1 MSGDILRATI
11 LGCGSSGG
19 VPRLGGEDG
28 GGAWGKCDPTNPK
41 NRRRRCALLVERIG
55 TDGMTRVLVDAG
67 ADVREQLLSAKAGTV
82 DAVLV
87 THEHAD
93 HTHGIDDLRPIVL
106 NRRERLD
113 IWADPETGAMLKY
126 RFAYVFEQPEGSPYP
141 PIFNLRLHDG
151 SVMVNGAGG
160 PVAALAHVVDHGPTF
175 EARGFR
181 FGGLAYTPDVSAL
194 QDDTAEKLADLDVWI
209 VDALRWNPHPT
220 HAHVDQ
226 ALEWIAAIKPK
237 RAILTNL
244 HNDLDY
250 EELSAYLPDNVEPA
264 WDGMQVEVGA
274 GDIFPNG
281 HL

>member
-28 GGAWGKCDPTNPK
+28 SGAWGQCDPLNPK

-55 TDGMTRVLVDAG
+55 SDGITRVLVDAG

-82 DAVLV
+82 DAVIV

-93 HTHGIDDLRPIVL
+93 HVHGIDDLRPIVL

-113 IWADPETGAMLKY
+113 IWTDPDTGAMLAH
-126 RFAYVFEQPEGSPYP
+126 RFAYVFEQPEGSAYP

-151 SVMVNGAGG
+151 SVTVEGAGG
-160 PVAALAHVVDHGPTF
+160 PVEARAHVVDHGPNF

-181 FGGLAYTPDVSAL
+181 FGGLGYTPDVSAL
-194 QDDTAEKLADLDVWI
+194 QEDSAEKLADLDVWI
-209 VDALRWNPHPT
+209 VDALRWTPHPT
-220 HAHVDQ
+220 HAHVDRT
-226 ALEWIAAIKPK
+226 LEWIAAIKPR

-250 EELSAYLPDNVEPA
+250 EELAAYLPENVEPA
-264 WDGMQVEVGA
+264 WDGMQIEVAIG
-274 GDIFPNG
+274 
-281 HL
+281 

>member
-28 GGAWGKCDPTNPK
+28 GGNWGACDPANPK

-55 TDGMTRVLVDAG
+55 AQGITRVMVDAG
-67 ADVREQLLSAKAGTV
+67 ADAREQLLSARAGTV

-93 HTHGIDDLRPIVL
+93 HIHGIDDLRPIVL

-113 IWADPETGAMLKY
+113 IWTDPDTGAVLQH
-126 RFAYVFEQPEGSPYP
+126 RFAYVFEQLEVSPYP
-141 PIFNLRLHDG
+141 PIFTLRIHHG
-151 SVMVNGAGG
+151 SVVIDGAGG
-160 PVAALAHVVDHGPTF
+160 PVEGIAHVVDHGPNF
-175 EARGFR
+175 QARGFR
-181 FGGLAYTPDVSAL
+181 FGGLGYTPDVSAL
-194 QDDTAEKLADLDVWI
+194 HDDSAGKLADLDVWI
-209 VDALRWNPHPT
+209 VDALRWTPHPT

-244 HNDLDY
+244 HIDLDY
-250 EELSAYLPDNVEPA
+250 EELAAYLPDNVEPA
-264 WDGMQVEVGA
+264 WDGMQVELG
-274 GDIFPNG
+274 I
-281 HL
+281 